1 MTDETGPVV
10 VDAGEWTSDELLA
23 ALEAGQRVIVRTEFL
38 GETREVTMRWDGETY
53 YCDTPTRLHK
63 HGDPEGMRDCLLRL
77 GYAADADGA

>member
-1 MTDETGPVV
+1 MTNETGPAI

-23 ALEAGQRVIVRTEFL
+23 ALKAGRRVVVRAEFL

-63 HGDPEGMRDCLLRL
+63 HQDAEEMRECLLRL
-77 GYAADADGA
+77 GYAKDEP